1 MTNLP
6 KTQEAQPTADVQQ
19 RIADVVTGFCGSMIF
34 VYVHVIIFALWIG
47 ARGFGYDHYPFNFL
61 TMAVSLEA
69 IFLSTFILISQ
80 NRQQELA
87 EAQNRATQQT
97 LLTMVNDVI
106 DDEKLDQ
113 RNEEMIQELLNR
125 IDIDHIQPMEE
136 QLNGISAA
144 IARLEARS

>member
-1 MTNLP
+1 MSNP
-6 KTQEAQPTADVQQ
+6 PAQNPPAAPDFQQ
-19 RIADVVTGFCGSMIF
+19 RIADVITGFCGNMIF
-34 VYVHVIIFALWIG
+34 VYVHVIIFTLWIG
-47 ARGFGYDHYPFNFL
+47 ARGFGRDHYPFNFL
-61 TMAVSLEA
+61 TMTVSLEA

-97 LLTMVNDVI
+97 LLSMVNSII

-113 RNEEMIQELLNR
+113 SNEELIQELLKR

-136 QLNGISAA
+136 QLNGIAA
-144 IARLEARS
+144 ALARLEART